1 MSERIVIKGGRVVD
15 PARGTDGI
23 HDVCLADGRVAAV
36 GTVPAGFSADRE
48 IQAQGKIVCPGLI
61 DLSARLREPGQE
73 HKATIASESAAAA
86 AAGITTLCCP
96 PDTDPMID
104 TPAVANLIGEKAEL
118 AGKARV
124 LPIGALTR
132 GLKGKDLSEM
142 SALKA
147 AGCRAVGNAHAP
159 MTNTLVLRRA
169 LEYAASHDLLV
180 IVRPED
186 PYLADRGCVHEGPV
200 ATRLGLPGIPYAAET
215 VAIAQVLALMESTGA
230 RVHFAQLSCARA
242 LRALA
247 RAQER
252 GLPISA
258 DVAAH
263 QLHLTEANI
272 EGFDA
277 LCHVRPPL
285 RGLADREALREA
297 VRDGIVAAVCS
308 DHQPHEP
315 DAKLD
320 AFPSTEP
327 GIAALPTLLPL
338 TLKLVG
344 EGVLTLSQAI
354 AALTSGPAA
363 VLGLGEELGTL
374 RPGASADVCIFDPE
388 ARWTVGADT
397 WLSAGRNTP
406 FWGDTLPG
414 RVTHTLLAG
423 RVVFGE

>member
-1 MSERIVIKGGRVVD
+1 MSERIVIRGGRVVD
-15 PARGTDGI
+15 PATGTDGV
-23 HDVCLADGRVAAV
+23 HDLYLAGGRVV
-36 GTVPAGFSADRE
+36 SLDKKPDGFTADRE
-48 IQAQGKIVCPGLI
+48 IEASGKIVCPGLI

-73 HKATIASESAAAA
+73 HKATIASETRAAA

-96 PDTDPMID
+96 PDTDPVID
-104 TPAVANLIGEKAEL
+104 TPAVANLICEKAEL
-118 AGKARV
+118 AGRARV

-132 GLKGKDLSEM
+132 GLKGSDLSEM

-147 AGCRAVGNAHAP
+147 AGCRAVGNAHAA
-159 MTNTLVLRRA
+159 MANTLVLRRA
-169 LEYAASHDLLV
+169 MEYAASHDLLV

-186 PYLADRGCVHEGPV
+186 AHLANRGCAHEGAV

-215 VAIAQVLALMESTGA
+215 VAIAQVLALMEHTGA

-242 LRALA
+242 LRAIA

-252 GLPISA
+252 GVQVSA

-263 QLHLTEANI
+263 QLHLTESNI

-277 LCHVRPPL
+277 LCHVCPPL
-285 RGLADREALREA
+285 RGLADREALRQA

-327 GIAALPTLLPL
+327 GMAALQTLLPL

-344 EGVLTLSQAI
+344 EGVLTLSRAI

-363 VLGLGEELGTL
+363 VLGLENELGTF

-406 FWGDTLPG
+406 FWGDSLPG

-423 RVVFGE
+423 RAVFGE